1 MTRAIA
7 ARRRRSERGQGRD
20 SGAVSVELALAT
32 PLLGLLLLSVVQ
44 FAMWAHAVHLA
55 QAAAN
60 SGVQATRAYRATTA
74 DGQRATTALVQQLAG
89 STLTDPD
96 VSCERGATS
105 ATVTVSGHAIAV
117 IPGLHLPVRARVTA
131 PLELAGTAP

>member
-1 MTRAIA
+1 M
-7 ARRRRSERGQGRD
+7 RRTFAMSSRRHQHAHRPDG
-20 SGAVSVELALAT
+20 GAVSVEVALAT

-60 SGVQATRAYRATTA
+60 GGVQAARAYRATTA
-74 DGQRATTALVQQLAG
+74 DGRRATTALVQQLAG

-96 VSCERGATS
+96 VSCERGATA